1 MKAKMKPHKL
11 LSLLLALVMVVG
23 MLPAMGQVAY
33 AESTLPTI
41 SNVVISSDGVLT
53 WDAVEGAK
61 RYSVSV
67 ANFGGYVDETSYDL
81 KYNCN
86 FFNTGSGTKNIHLVA
101 EDADKNDIAEW
112 YGSYDYVDDRPQLD
126 APQNI
131 QLNGP
136 IISWD
141 PVPNA
146 TYYVVNIIGDSG
158 KRHQVTDTFYVY
170 DDLVDGNAYF
180 FVVVAYALEYRGNG
194 TEKTMV
200 YHKVLYPITVTNGTA
215 KDGYMR
221 ILTEAE
227 QGTDVILFADAVPEG
242 SVFRGWRLGG
252 VEVEEPKNKVI
263 GFTMP
268 GNAVTATALY
278 GIPHT
283 VTVENGICTATG
295 TNTGQF
301 FEGDTVWVTAH
312 DAPQGYQLKGWTS
325 DDVTLPSGSISNIS
339 FTMPA
344 KDVVIKAEYKP
355 VSYIVK
361 FDANGHGTA
370 PNVQSV
376 ENGKTATK
384 PNDLTAD
391 GWTFCGWY
399 KDAECTE
406 YFDFSTAITN
416 NITLYAAWT
425 QGNTYTVTFNANGHG
440 TAPEPQIVKEGG
452 KATRP
457 ATDPT
462 AEGWIFGGWMKGPTG
477 YTGYFDFATETIT
490 KGITLYA
497 DWKEPVY
504 LSFDA
509 NGGAGTMEPVAVYPG
524 HDCTLP
530 ECGFTEPQ
538 GKQFKG
544 WGVSSDVTE
553 VLVVPAI
560 TVNNNRTIYAIWE
573 DKTSTE
579 NDITVTFDANGHG
592 TAPVAQTVESGM
604 TATKPADPTAD
615 GWTFGGWY
623 TDAACTKSFD
633 FSTTVTENITLYAK
647 WTEAPKQFMCGLYNE
662 KSPHGK
668 VSFGKG
674 GSTGNAVRKDFD
686 AGTEITAY
694 AYPDEG
700 FVFKEWKDYFNNTV
714 TANNPYT
721 FTLNENVL
729 LYAIFEEGVAETP
742 DTCTVTFNA
751 NGHGTAPAEQTVESG
766 KTATKP
772 ANPSEEGWT
781 FSGWYTD
788 AACTKFFDFNTAITG
803 DITLY
808 AKWRQ
813 NAEADTYWCG
823 LYTERSPHG
832 KVKLDAVNVTSTT
845 VGQNFAA
852 GTEITAYAYPD
863 EGYLFKA
870 WQDEAG
876 DVVSTSNPYKFTL
889 NSETYLYAIFEEGT
903 AAPTEYAITVTDGKA
918 TVDADTKISKAAEGT
933 KVTLTANA
941 APTDKVFDKWV
952 VEYGSASITLANATS
967 ETTTFEMPAGEVIVK
982 ATYKDKPVTTYTVT
996 FDSNGGSAVTAQS
1009 IEAGQKATKP
1019 ADPTKDG
1026 YDFKGWTLNGSAYDF
1041 NTAVNGN
1048 ITLVATWEQQQV
1060 QPTVYTVTFDSN
1072 GGSAVAAQNIEAGQK
1087 ATKPAD
1093 PTKDGYDF
1101 KGWTLNGSAY
1111 DFNTAVNGNIT
1122 LVATWEQQQVVPT
1135 TYTVTVNGSY
1145 ASTTGAGEYA
1155 VGETVNISAGSRS
1168 GYTFDGWT
1176 SSNVTITNADSRN
1189 ANFVMPDDDVTVTAH
1204 WTRNAVPVT
1213 PTEPSIYTIKVEKT
1227 DNGAVTV
1234 SPKAPKKGD
1243 TVTITPKP
1251 EDGYTVEQILVTDK
1265 NGDPV
1270 KVTNNGDGT
1279 YSFTQPA
1286 GKVTV
1291 KATFM
1296 EDNSMLNFFVDVPA
1310 GAYYYDAVLWAAENG
1325 ITGGV
1330 DDTHFAPNSPCTRAQ
1345 IVTFLWRAAGSPEPE
1360 TVSSFADVPA
1370 DSYYA
1375 KAVAWAVENG
1385 ITTGTGDGMFSPDA
1399 TCTRAQAMAF
1409 IWRSQKSA
1417 AADGVNPFTDVA
1429 ADAYYAGAVQWAVE
1443 NGVTNGTS
1451 DTTFS
1456 PNTNCTRAQIVTFLF
1471 RCLGEE

>member
-1 MKAKMKPHKL
+1 MRQKGNSM
-11 LSLLLALVMVVG
+11 
-23 MLPAMGQVAY
+23 
-33 AESTLPTI
+33 
-41 SNVVISSDGVLT
+41 
-53 WDAVEGAK
+53 
-61 RYSVSV
+61 
-67 ANFGGYVDETSYDL
+67 NFMNN
-81 KYNCN
+81 YNTN
-86 FFNTGSGTKNIHLVA
+86 
-101 EDADKNDIAEW
+101 
-112 YGSYDYVDDRPQLD
+112 
-126 APQNI
+126 
-131 QLNGP
+131 P
-136 IISWD
+136 II
-141 PVPNA
+141 
-146 TYYVVNIIGDSG
+146 IGID
-158 KRHQVTDTFYVY
+158 
-170 DDLVDGNAYF
+170 
-180 FVVVAYALEYRGNG
+180 
-194 TEKTMV
+194 
-200 YHKVLYPITVTNGTA
+200 
-215 KDGYMR
+215 
-221 ILTEAE
+221 
-227 QGTDVILFADAVPEG
+227 
-242 SVFRGWRLGG
+242 
-252 VEVEEPKNKVI
+252 
-263 GFTMP
+263 
-268 GNAVTATALY
+268 
-278 GIPHT
+278 
-283 VTVENGICTATG
+283 
-295 TNTGQF
+295 
-301 FEGDTVWVTAH
+301 
-312 DAPQGYQLKGWTS
+312 
-325 DDVTLPSGSISNIS
+325 
-339 FTMPA
+339 
-344 KDVVIKAEYKP
+344 
-355 VSYIVK
+355 
-361 FDANGHGTA
+361 HG
-370 PNVQSV
+370 
-376 ENGKTATK
+376 
-384 PNDLTAD
+384 
-391 GWTFCGWY
+391 
-399 KDAECTE
+399 
-406 YFDFSTAITN
+406 
-416 NITLYAAWT
+416 
-425 QGNTYTVTFNANGHG
+425 
-440 TAPEPQIVKEGG
+440 
-452 KATRP
+452 
-457 ATDPT
+457 
-462 AEGWIFGGWMKGPTG
+462 
-477 YTGYFDFATETIT
+477 
-490 KGITLYA
+490 
-497 DWKEPVY
+497 
-504 LSFDA
+504 
-509 NGGAGTMEPVAVYPG
+509 YPG

-832 KVKLDAVNVTSTT
+832 NVKLDKVNITSTT

-967 ETTTFEMPAGEVIVK
+967 ETTTFEMPAGEVRVK

-1060 QPTVYTVTFDSN
+1060 
-1072 GGSAVAAQNIEAGQK
+1072 
-1087 ATKPAD
+1087 
-1093 PTKDGYDF
+1093 
-1101 KGWTLNGSAY
+1101 
-1111 DFNTAVNGNIT
+1111 
-1122 LVATWEQQQVVPT
+1122 VPT

-1155 VGETVNISAGSRS
+1155 VDATVNIFAGSRS
-1168 GYTFDGWT
+1168 NYSFNGWT
-1176 SSNVTITNADSRN
+1176 SDDVTIANASSKN
-1189 ANFVMPDDDVTVTAH
+1189 ASFVMPDDDVTVTAH

-1213 PTEPSIYTIKVEKT
+1213 PTEPSTYTIKVEKT
-1227 DNGAVTV
+1227 DNGDVTV
-1234 SPKAPKKGD
+1234 SHKSASKGT
-1243 TVTITPKP
+1243 TVTITVEPD
-1251 EDGYTVEQILVTDK
+1251 EGYTLETLTVTDK
-1265 NGDPV
+1265 NGDEIRV
-1270 KVTNNGDGT
+1270 KEKNGKYT
-1279 YSFTQPA
+1279 FTMPA
-1286 GKVTV
+1286 SKVYV
-1291 KATFM
+1291 EATFM

-1310 GAYYYDAVLWAAENG
+1310 DAYYYDAVLWAAKNG
-1325 ITGGV
+1325 ITDGV
-1330 DDTHFAPNSPCTRAQ
+1330 DDTHFAPNATCTRAQ
-1345 IVTFLWRAAGSPEPE
+1345 IVTFLWRAAGCPEPE
-1360 TVSSFADVPA
+1360 SVSSFADVPA

-1385 ITTGTGDGMFSPDA
+1385 ITTGSGDGMFSPNA
-1399 TCTRAQAMAF
+1399 TCTRAQAMTF
-1409 IWRSQKSA
+1409 IWRSQKSVA
-1417 AADGVNPFTDVA
+1417 AAGANPFTDVA

-1456 PNTNCTRAQIVTFLF
+1456 PNTNCTRAQIVTFLY